1 MRGENGETTARL
13 LVPRAPSGAA
23 AATRTEGDAMKK
35 LSLTPETLRV
45 ESFPTDALAKAEQGY
60 GYATGL
66 PRTCP
71 ECANTSPY
79 ATCNRA

>member
-1 MRGENGETTARL
+1 
-13 LVPRAPSGAA
+13 
-23 AATRTEGDAMKK
+23 MKK